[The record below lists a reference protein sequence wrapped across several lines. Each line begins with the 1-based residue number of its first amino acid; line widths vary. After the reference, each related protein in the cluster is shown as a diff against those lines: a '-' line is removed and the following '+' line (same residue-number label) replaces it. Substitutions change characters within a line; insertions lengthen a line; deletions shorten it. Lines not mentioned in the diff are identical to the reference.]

1 MRKIELTPKPDELT
15 EEVRAELTEE
25 FRKYPDK
32 AVWNKNYIKQ
42 ALLNM
47 TGYKCA
53 YSEVLLQENSCY
65 MEVEHFYPKS
75 LYPEKVLE
83 WGNLLPVCKVC
94 NGKKGNIDPNK
105 VPLIN
110 PLTEEPLQHL
120 TFQNYLCKSLDAMG
134 ENSILYFDLNN
145 LQFSR
150 PRFTQIKRNETELS
164 MLAEE
169 VEEGLTD
176 TAQKRFISRL
186 KTVMQSGQ
194 ESEPYSV
201 CTSLAISSD
210 RNYKEIRTFLMKK
223 GLWDSKLQR
232 LAAGLKHQL

>member
-1 MRKIELTPKPDELT
+1 MRKIELTPKPVELT
-15 EEVRAELTEE
+15 EEVQAELTEE
-25 FRKYPDK
+25 FRKYPEK
-32 AVWNKNYIKQ
+32 AVWNKNYIKE

-105 VPLIN
+105 VSLIN

-120 TFQNYLCKSLDAMG
+120 TFQNYLCKPLDAMG

-145 LQFSR
+145 LQFSK
-150 PRFTQIKRNETELS
+150 PRFTQIERNERELS
-164 MLAEE
+164 MLADEI
-169 VEEGLTD
+169 EEGLTE

-194 ESEPYSV
+194 ASEPYSV
-201 CTSLAISSD
+201 CTSLAICSD
-210 RNYKEIRTFLMKK
+210 KNYWKIKK
-223 GLWDSKLQR
+223 HLEKAELWNCRLQE
-232 LAAGLKHQL
+232 LDNGLKH

>member
-15 EEVRAELTEE
+15 EEVRTELTEE

-32 AVWNKNYIKQ
+32 AVWNKNYIKE

-47 TGYKCA
+47 TGHKCA

-94 NGKKGNIDPNK
+94 NGKKGNIDPNE

-120 TFQNYLCKSLDAMG
+120 TFQNYLCKSLDAIG

-145 LQFSR
+145 LQFSK
-150 PRFTQIKRNETELS
+150 PRFTQIERNERELS
-164 MLAEE
+164 MLADE
-169 VEEGLTD
+169 VEEGLTE

-194 ESEPYSV
+194 ASEPYSV
-201 CTSLAISSD
+201 CTSLAICSD
-210 RNYKEIRTFLMKK
+210 KNYWKIKK
-223 GLWDSKLQR
+223 HLEKAELWDCRLQE
-232 LAAGLKHQL
+232 LDNGLKH

>member
-1 MRKIELTPKPDELT
+1 
-15 EEVRAELTEE
+15 
-25 FRKYPDK
+25 
-32 AVWNKNYIKQ
+32 
-42 ALLNM
+42 M
-47 TGYKCA
+47 TGHKCA

-94 NGKKGNIDPNK
+94 NGKKGNIDPNE

-145 LQFSR
+145 LQFSK
-150 PRFTQIKRNETELS
+150 PRFTQIERNERELS
-164 MLAEE
+164 MLADE
-169 VEEGLTD
+169 VEEGLTE

-194 ESEPYSV
+194 ASEPYSV
-201 CTSLAISSD
+201 CTSLAICSD
-210 RNYKEIRTFLMKK
+210 KNYWKIKK
-223 GLWDSKLQR
+223 HLEKAELWNCRLQE
-232 LAAGLKHQL
+232 LDNGLKH

>member
-15 EEVRAELTEE
+15 EEVRTELTEE

-32 AVWNKNYIKQ
+32 AVWNKNYIKE

-47 TGYKCA
+47 TGHKCA

-94 NGKKGNIDPNK
+94 NGKKGNIDPNE

-145 LQFSR
+145 LQFSK
-150 PRFTQIKRNETELS
+150 PRFTQIERNERELS
-164 MLAEE
+164 MLADE
-169 VEEGLTD
+169 VEEGLTE

-194 ESEPYSV
+194 ASEPYSV
-201 CTSLAISSD
+201 CTSLAICSD
-210 RNYKEIRTFLMKK
+210 KNYWKIKK
-223 GLWDSKLQR
+223 HLEKAELWNCRLQE
-232 LAAGLKHQL
+232 LDNGLKH